1 MGFGTDEIE
10 MLATDELGRI
20 KIETVPK
27 LDKNTLLIL
36 QAGNVNGGSFDPID
50 KLCDMA
56 RAAGAWVH
64 IDGAFGLWAAASK
77 KYRVLT
83 KGIEKADSWSVDA
96 HKTLNAGYDCG
107 IVLCRHRNALV
118 SALQA
123 NGSYI
128 AYGTQ
133 RDGMLYTTEMSRRA
147 RAIPLWAVLKT
158 LGSSGVENLVDT
170 LCGHTEY
177 FAEQLKKVGYT
188 LVNPPV
194 FNQFMIA
201 CETEEQ
207 TAQILRIVQNSGI
220 CWCSGSQ
227 WKGKNIIRI
236 SVCSHMT
243 TKNDIDI
250 SVAVFK
256 AAYEEVFS

>member
-1 MGFGTDEIE
+1 MIKNRGIYQ
-10 MLATDELGRI
+10 RI
-20 KIETVPK
+20 
-27 LDKNTLLIL
+27 
-36 QAGNVNGGSFDPID
+36 
-50 KLCDMA
+50 
-56 RAAGAWVH
+56 
-64 IDGAFGLWAAASK
+64 
-77 KYRVLT
+77 
-83 KGIEKADSWSVDA
+83 A
-96 HKTLNAGYDCG
+96 HY
-107 IVLCRHRNALV
+107 
-118 SALQA
+118 
-123 NGSYI
+123 
-128 AYGTQ
+128 
-133 RDGMLYTTEMSRRA
+133 
-147 RAIPLWAVLKT
+147 
-158 LGSSGVENLVDT
+158 
-170 LCGHTEY
+170 
-177 FAEQLKKVGYT
+177 
-188 LVNPPV
+188 